1 MYVCDDGG
9 GDGDNKDQS
18 SPIKPATFLELR
30 LPVEYAAVIQGV
42 FQDLCIMGNSIS
54 HNITVP
60 TQCVARRVIMRPDHV
75 CDGTIV
81 LSFIQLWL
89 LFLCIIRAK
98 ADFLTSTASSGLL
111 HSCHSLLGW
120 LSAGPSKIRQLR
132 AISLLNLFLISGY
145 TYR

>member
-1 MYVCDDGG
+1 MYMYVCDDGG

-81 LSFIQLWL
+81 LSLIQL
-89 LFLCIIRAK
+89 
-98 ADFLTSTASSGLL
+98 
-111 HSCHSLLGW
+111 
-120 LSAGPSKIRQLR
+120 
-132 AISLLNLFLISGY
+132 
-145 TYR
+145 